1 MAQNKGL
8 TVWWQRRLVME
19 RCSRSVVLRKGP
31 MMSRRSR
38 ISNIYIAVAA
48 IVKSAGGSNIAAVR
62 CRDNDSCLFIAAAR
76 SADADS
82 LCVVGP

>member
-1 MAQNKGL
+1 M
-8 TVWWQRRLVME
+8 
-19 RCSRSVVLRKGP
+19 P
-31 MMSRRSR
+31 RRSR

-48 IVKSAGGSNIAAVR
+48 IVKSAGGGNIAAVR
-62 CRDNDSCLFIAAAR
+62 CRDNDSCLFVAAAR